1 MLIPGAGGDPR
12 YWDLLV
18 DELHTR
24 GHRAVAVP
32 LPAADPDAALPEY
45 AATVRAVVDTHPEVV
60 LVAQSLGAFTAPL
73 VADHP
78 AVRLLV
84 LVNPMIPAPGETPGD
99 WWAATSHAQARA
111 AYAAAQGRA
120 PNADVDPAVD
130 FFHDV
135 PADVAARMHDG
146 PQESDAV
153 FVRPNPL
160 RDWPHV
166 PTRVISGRDDRFFP
180 ADFQR
185 RLAADRLGVHPDEL
199 PGGHLLALSRPH
211 LLAEKLQS
219 FTAGQKRKSGRGIR
233 RAPMLPGPSRPV
245 GRE

>member
-1 MLIPGAGGDPR
+1 MTYVLIPGAGGDPR

-18 DELHTR
+18 DELHAR
-24 GHRAVAVP
+24 GHKAVAVP

-45 AATVRAVVDTHPEVV
+45 ADAVRAVVDTHPEVV

-73 VADHP
+73 VAAHP

-84 LVNPMIPAPGETPGD
+84 LLNPMIPAPGETPGD
-99 WWAATSHAQARA
+99 WWTATGHAEARA
-111 AYAAAQGRA
+111 AYAAAQGRDPHA
-120 PNADVDPAVD
+120 GVDLAVD

-135 PADVAARMHDG
+135 PADVAARLIDG

-153 FVRPNPL
+153 FVHPNPL
-160 RDWPHV
+160 RRWPDV

-185 RLAADRLGVHPDEL
+185 RLAVDRLGVHPHEL
-199 PGGHLLALSRPH
+199 PGGHLLALSQPR
-211 LLAEKLQS
+211 LLAETLLNL
-219 FTAGQKRKSGRGIR
+219 TG
-233 RAPMLPGPSRPV
+233 
-245 GRE
+245 